1 MRLISIAANSHHE
14 AAVVEGDRVV
24 RVGAIVGGHP
34 TIEGLAADLD
44 TINALRA
51 GISTTT
57 AWQPIHSVLPA
68 PALLRPSKIV
78 AVGRNYPDHAD
89 EEGADRPAVP
99 LLFAKFPSTII
110 RDGDEIRWDAGL
122 TTQVDYEAELAVVIG
137 RRCRNIAEDEAL
149 DRVFGYTCLNDVSAR
164 DLQFADGQWT
174 RGKSLDTFC
183 PVGPVVVT
191 ADEIADPQRLAIR
204 CEVNG
209 RTVQAANTSEM
220 LFPIARLLAFCS
232 AAFTL
237 EPGDIVA
244 TGTPAGVGVFRDPPT
259 FLGDGDVVT
268 VDIESVGRLTN
279 PCRESRAA

>member
-24 RVGAIVGGHP
+24 RAGAIVGGHP
-34 TIEGLAADLD
+34 TIEALAADLD
-44 TINALRA
+44 TTNTLRA
-51 GISTTT
+51 GIPTTK
-57 AWQPIHSVLPA
+57 AWQPIHGVLPA

-78 AVGRNYPDHAD
+78 AVGRNYSDHAD
-89 EEGADRPAVP
+89 EEGADRSAVP

-137 RRCRNIAEDEAL
+137 RRCRNVAEDEAL

-191 ADEIADPQRLAIR
+191 ADEIADPQRLDIR

-279 PCRESRAA
+279 PCREFRAA